1 MVKSLKYPYYFVLPA
16 LLIYTLLSVTPKL
29 MGFYY
34 SMTDWNLHAKEIA
47 FIGLDN
53 YRKMFAD
60 EEMIGAFK
68 NTIVFAFFA
77 TILQNVC
84 GLGLA
89 MLLNAKLRL
98 QNVLRTV
105 FFLPYVIAPIITGYI
120 FTALYHPE
128 HGLVNEALRLIGLGA
143 LAQDWLNDPNYAM
156 FSVIVTD
163 IWRLSGFAMVIYLA
177 GLQIIPKDLTEAA
190 QIDGAG
196 FWQRFRNIIFPLLAP
211 SFTVNFLLSLIGS
224 MKVFELVMVLTRGGP
239 GYATQVFNTYI
250 LSAFS
255 SGIYG
260 YGTAVNVVLFLLITA
275 IGIPVLVGLRRRELE
290 M

>member
-1 MVKSLKYPYYFVLPA
+1 MVKTLKYPYYFVLPA
-16 LLIYTLLSVTPKL
+16 LLIYLLLSVSPKL
-29 MGFYY
+29 MGIYY
-34 SMTDWNLHAKEIA
+34 SFTDWNIHVKQVA

-53 YRKMFAD
+53 YKAMLAD
-60 EEMIGAFK
+60 KEMVEAFK
-68 NTIVFAFFA
+68 NTVVFSFFV
-77 TILQNVC
+77 TIFQNVC
-84 GLGLA
+84 GLALA
-89 MLLNAKLRL
+89 LLLNAKLRM

-120 FTALYHPE
+120 FTALYHPDN
-128 HGLVNEALRLIGLGA
+128 GLVNAFLRLTGLGFIT
-143 LAQDWLNDPNYAM
+143 QDWLNDPKYAL

-177 GLQIIPKDLTEAA
+177 GLQIIPKDLTESA
-190 QIDGAG
+190 QIDGASY
-196 FWQRFRNIIFPLLAP
+196 WQRFIHIMFPLLAP
-211 SFTVNFLLSLIGS
+211 SFTVNLLLSMIGS

-250 LSAFS
+250 LGAFS

-260 YGTAVNVVLFLLITA
+260 YGTAVNVVLFLVITA

>member
-1 MVKSLKYPYYFVLPA
+1 MAKTLKYPYYFVLPA
-16 LLIYTLLSVTPKL
+16 LLIYLLLSVSPKL
-29 MGFYY
+29 MGIYY
-34 SMTDWNLHAKEIA
+34 SFTDWNIHVKEVA

-53 YRKMFAD
+53 YKAMLAD
-60 EEMIGAFK
+60 DEMVEAFK
-68 NTIVFAFFA
+68 NTIIFSFFV
-77 TILQNVC
+77 TIFQNVC

-89 MLLNAKLRL
+89 LLLNAKLRM

-120 FTALYHPE
+120 FTALYHPDN
-128 HGLVNEALRLIGLGA
+128 GLVNAFLRLVGLGV
-143 LAQDWLNDPNYAM
+143 LAQDWLNDPKYAL

-177 GLQIIPKDLTEAA
+177 GLQIIPKDLTESA
-190 QIDGAG
+190 QIDGAS
-196 FWQRFRNIIFPLLAP
+196 FRQRFVHITFPLLAP
-211 SFTVNFLLSLIGS
+211 SFTVNLLLSMIGS

-250 LSAFS
+250 LGAFS

-260 YGTAVNVVLFLLITA
+260 YGTAVNVVLFLVITA
-275 IGIPVLVGLRRRELE
+275 VGIPVLVGLRRRELE

>member
-1 MVKSLKYPYYFVLPA
+1 MAKALKYPYYFVLPA
-16 LLIYTLLSVTPKL
+16 LLIYLLLAVSPKL
-29 MGFYY
+29 MGIYY
-34 SMTDWNLHAKEIA
+34 SFTDWNIHAKQIQ

-53 YRKMFAD
+53 YRTMLAD
-60 EEMIGAFK
+60 KEMIGAFVH
-68 NTIVFAFFA
+68 TIVFAFFV
-77 TILQNVC
+77 TIFQNVF
-84 GLGLA
+84 GLSLA
-89 MLLNAKLRL
+89 LLLNAKLRL

-105 FFLPYVIAPIITGYI
+105 FFLPYVIAPIVTGYI
-120 FTALYHPE
+120 FTALYHPDN
-128 HGLVNEALRLIGLGA
+128 GLVNDALRLLGLGA
-143 LAQDWLNDPNYAM
+143 LAQDWLNDPTYAL

-177 GLQIIPKDLTEAA
+177 GLQIIPKDLTESA
-190 QIDGAG
+190 QIDGAS
-196 FWQRFRNIIFPLLAP
+196 FWQRFRNITFPLLAP

-239 GYATQVFNTYI
+239 GYSTQVFNTYI

-275 IGIPVLVGLRRRELE
+275 VGIPVLVGLRRRELE